1 MQGRI
6 QDVVS
11 GAGAYGDDVVLGAG
25 AYTGVD
31 TDRAEYMDVYPVE
44 GAYTGNDD
52 SVAGAY
58 MYVYPG
64 AGAITAHADPSA
76 SLHHN

>member
-1 MQGRI
+1 MGMLSWVQ
-6 QDVVS
+6 
-11 GAGAYGDDVVLGAG
+11 G

-31 TDRAEYMDVYPVE
+31 TDRGAYMDVYPVA

-58 MYVYPG
+58 MDVCPG
-64 AGAITAHADPSA
+64 AGAITGRVSEPV
-76 SLHHN
+76 